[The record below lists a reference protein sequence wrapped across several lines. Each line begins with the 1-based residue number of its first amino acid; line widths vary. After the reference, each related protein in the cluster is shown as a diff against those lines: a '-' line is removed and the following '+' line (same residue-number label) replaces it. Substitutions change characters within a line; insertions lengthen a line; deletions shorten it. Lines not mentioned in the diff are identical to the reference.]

1 MNRPEAIKCVVDGL
15 SGDELIVHA
24 NGAISRESFYC
35 ADRKENFYLL
45 GSMGLA
51 SSVGLGVALS
61 RPDRRIL
68 VFDGDGNILMG
79 FGNLA
84 LIGAVK
90 PANLIHLV
98 FDNEAYGTTGNQ
110 PTLSPRVPLSE
121 TARASGYSSTAFVQN
136 RRELVEAMPNLYRT
150 PGPHFL
156 QIKVSRDVP
165 VNSPRIPYAAREIK
179 ERFMA
184 ALDRKSDC

>member
-1 MNRPEAIKCVVDGL
+1 LNRLEAIQCVVDGL
-15 SGDELIVHA
+15 PGDELIVHA
-24 NGAISRESFYC
+24 NGVISRDSFYC

-51 SSVGLGVALS
+51 SSVGVGVALS
-61 RPDRRIL
+61 RPDRRVLI
-68 VFDGDGNILMG
+68 FDGDGNILMG

-84 LIGAVK
+84 LIGALK
-90 PANLIHLV
+90 PSNLIHLV

-110 PTLSPRVPLSE
+110 PTLSARVSLSE
-121 TARASGYSSTAFVQN
+121 AARASGYLSAALVTR
-136 RRELVEAMPNLYRT
+136 RRELLEVMPTLYRA

-165 VNSPRIPYAAREIK
+165 VTGPRIPYSAREIK
-179 ERFMA
+179 ERFMKV
-184 ALDRKSDC
+184 LGNRSD

>member
-1 MNRPEAIKCVVDGL
+1 MNRLDAIKCVVEGL
-15 SGDELIVHA
+15 SGDELIIHA
-24 NGAISRESFYC
+24 NGVISRESFFC

-51 SSVGLGVALS
+51 SSVGLGVALG
-61 RPDRRIL
+61 RPERRVL

-84 LIGAVK
+84 MIGALK

-110 PTLSPRVPLSE
+110 PTLSSRVPLSE
-121 TARASGYSSTAFVQN
+121 AAWASGYLSAAILES
-136 RRELVEAMPNLYRT
+136 RRELLEVMPTLYRA

-156 QIKVSRDVP
+156 QIKVSREVTLA
-165 VNSPRIPYAAREIK
+165 SPRIPYSAREIK
-179 ERFMA
+179 ERFMG
-184 ALDRKSDC
+184 ALGN